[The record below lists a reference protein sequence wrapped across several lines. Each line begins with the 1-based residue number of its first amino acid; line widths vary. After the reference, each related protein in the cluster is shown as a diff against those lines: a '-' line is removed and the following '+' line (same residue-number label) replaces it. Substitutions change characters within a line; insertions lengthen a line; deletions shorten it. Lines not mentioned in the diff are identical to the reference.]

1 LSHCFQVIQKN
12 MRHTGK
18 GFKRAIAAL
27 LSIALV
33 LPGSW
38 ALPSDKAS
46 AQIVDGKFAGASI
59 VAFPGAEGGGAYTSG
74 GRGGDVY
81 IVTNLEDYNDG
92 EAPIE
97 GSLRAGI
104 LSTPKEGR
112 TIVFHVSGTI
122 ELKRS
127 LRFDNIKNLT
137 IAGQTAPGNG
147 ITIAG
152 WDTNISNS
160 ENIIIRYMTFR
171 PGATNVFN
179 GSDSMDALWGR
190 DNNYFIIDHSSFSW
204 NTDETLSTYR
214 GENGTIQWSIIS
226 ESLTL
231 SGHSKGRHGYGGI
244 AGGDKTTFHHNLYV
258 SHTSRNPRIGGGYA
272 GAADSNHVA
281 VLQMSNNVIY
291 NWGFNGTYGGGYNYT
306 NFMNNIE
313 IAGPGTRENVKDRVI
328 DAGEVGKLGGFYIS
342 GNNINGKMTGLLD
355 ESSEHV
361 KFSGDAS
368 GDNKTSIVAEPYL
381 SADSTGA
388 NHGMTNQA
396 FDDYLQN
403 GIKEANPQLLTAILQ
418 QAGATYPRRDAIDA
432 RIVTEVEKGLGR
444 FINTEHEVG
453 GYVSPFGA
461 IEEQRTADFDTNLN
475 GIADA
480 WEKEKGIWDNEDAF
494 KTATDSGY
502 TWLELY
508 INGIVENG
516 HIAENPDAEI
526 VSPANNAQLV
536 LGEDIPVEIKASSE
550 FGHEIAKVAVYN
562 SSQYLGDAVRNGDK
576 YIYTIKGLQDASYFI
591 SARVTDSKGNATQTT
606 ASHIHVNTNS
616 GTLAA
621 GGWTSADIGAP
632 DIQGTASVTNGV
644 FTVKGNGKLGTSEG
658 SMEQSEEH
666 DAAKDDFHFVYKEF
680 TGDMEFTARLDEIGS
695 ADNHAFTGLMVR
707 DDLTDHS
714 ATAALGLSWVK
725 ISNAY
730 PWSVYLAGRDKQ
742 GEGFDEMTE
751 TLDSASA
758 AQAAGIQLL
767 PDIAFKLNGKEQ
779 PYWLKLGRKG
789 DTFYAYG
796 SADGTKW
803 TPIGERTIA
812 MKDSVYVGFAVDSN
826 DVANEL
832 EQLNYAKFSNV
843 SLKKDFKP
851 ISEEDNIPPVVKVD
865 GLTEID
871 PDNSLTIADENNK
884 MIFQQ
889 TATSGKMTKSATSPA
904 DKVSYM
910 VFPKSNTPATME
922 MDVTITSKTSTSNDM
937 GLFVGAFYKG
947 DDGVELFNSLGF
959 RNGTAGQSLTG
970 IWNKTGAGYPAGNG
984 SSESNNGSTNTKP
997 SYLLGETY
1005 HVIFEKKAD
1014 GYVVHYTGVDEKGAA
1029 LDLKKVFKASEAI
1042 LSTADY
1048 LDKEVRLGFAIIGVT
1063 AEIQNLLLK
1072 DEWGRIM
1079 YSQNPV
1085 VESPKAIRILGSDTL
1100 QTGKTDATVT
1110 EAVYDDRSEAILSGV
1125 VYSSSREEIAEIS
1138 STGVVTARSP
1148 GSTVIQATYG
1158 DLSDSYQLTV
1168 INPVVSV
1175 RLAVSQTALEVGDR
1189 AQSNVQVVYA
1199 DDSSSAITEGVTFTS
1214 SDSNVA
1220 SVNSQGVI
1228 YANRAGEAT
1237 ITATFSS
1244 LEASVKV
1251 TVTEDDDEGSSSTGG
1266 GSGGPAPLPG
1276 KSEELKK
1283 LEEQLNS
1290 GNTVIELGEGDQKL
1304 ELPGT
1309 IVELLK
1315 DEPTLTF
1322 KTGQMNVEIPSS
1334 VLKGLLELIPADQRT
1349 GSTISFGAKP
1359 VSDSE
1364 MESTLHSLEGRLNAS
1379 IVAAGDVL
1387 DFDLSVTTAD
1397 GKTSKLSSFSEPITL
1412 TFQVNSSADKRLVGV
1427 YYIDDSGNLDYI
1439 GGDWV
1444 NGALSVEV
1452 SHFSKYA
1459 ALEYRKEFADVS
1471 VNHWAADTIQILAA
1485 KHLLEGVSENEYAP
1499 ARNVTRAEFT
1509 ALLVRLLGLTQ
1520 EAEMTFKDVRNEDWF
1535 AKDVS
1540 KAVKAGIVNGMSDEA
1555 FAPQANITR
1564 QEMAS
1569 MIVRAHEFAIGK
1581 GSAAGNQ
1588 SKFVDLE
1595 RSADWAKDAVG
1606 KAYTLGL
1613 IQGRT
1618 DSTFEP
1624 LETMNRAESAQ
1635 VVYNLL
1641 QIIAKQ
1647 PK

>member
-1 LSHCFQVIQKN
+1 MHPGYTNN
-12 MRHTGK
+12 MKHAGK
-18 GFKRAIAAL
+18 GFKKALAAV
-27 LSIALV
+27 LSLALV
-33 LPGSW
+33 LPAGW
-38 ALPSDKAS
+38 ALPGDKAS
-46 AQIVDGKFAGASI
+46 AQTVDGKFAGASI

-81 IVTNLEDYNDG
+81 IVTNLKDYGDG

-97 GSLRAGI
+97 GSLRYGI

-160 ENIIIRYMTFR
+160 ENIIIRYLAFR

-281 VLQMSNNVIY
+281 VLQLSNNVIY

-306 NFMNNIE
+306 NFMNNVE
-313 IAGPGTRENVKDRVI
+313 IAGPGTRDDVRDRVI
-328 DAGEVGKLGGFYIS
+328 DAGEAGKLGGFYIN
-342 GNNINGKMTGLLD
+342 GNSINGKLTGLLD
-355 ESSEHV
+355 GSSEHV

-368 GDNKTSIVAEPYL
+368 GANKTSIVTEPYL
-381 SADSTGA
+381 SADSTGV
-388 NHGMTNQA
+388 NHGVTNQA

-403 GIKEANPQLLTAILQ
+403 GIKDADQQLLTAILQ
-418 QAGATYPRRDAIDA
+418 QSGATYPRRDAIDA
-432 RIVTEVEKGLGR
+432 RIVAEVEKGLGR

-453 GYVSPFGA
+453 GYISPFGV
-461 IEEQRTADFDTNLN
+461 IEEQRAAEFDTNNN

-480 WEKEKGIWDNEDAF
+480 WEHEKGIWGDEDAF
-494 KTATDSGY
+494 KTVTDSGY

-516 HIAENPDAEI
+516 HVAENPDAEI
-526 VSPANNAQLV
+526 VTPANNAQLV
-536 LGEDIPVEIKASSE
+536 LGEDIPVEIKAASE
-550 FGHEIAKVAVYN
+550 FGHDIAKVAVYN
-562 SSQYLGDAVRNGDK
+562 GSQYLGDAVRSGDK
-576 YIYTIKGLQDASYFI
+576 FIYTIKGLQDASYYI
-591 SARVTDSKGNATQTT
+591 SAKVTDSEGNATQTT
-606 ASHIHVNTNS
+606 ASHIHVNTDS
-616 GTLAA
+616 DTLIA

-632 DIQGTASVTNGV
+632 DLQGTASLTNGV
-644 FTVKGNGKLGTSEG
+644 ITVKGNGKLGTSEG
-658 SMEQSEEH
+658 STEQSEEL

-680 TGDMEFTARLDEIGS
+680 TGDLEFTARIDEIGS

-714 ATAALGLSWVK
+714 VTAALGLSWVK

-742 GEGFDEMTE
+742 GEAFDEMTE

-758 AQAAGIQLL
+758 AQRAGIQLL

-812 MKDSVYVGFAVDSN
+812 MKDTVYVGFAVDSN

-832 EQLNYAKFSNV
+832 EQLNYAKFSHI

-851 ISEEDNIPPVVKVD
+851 ISEEDHIPPLVKVE

-871 PDNSLTIADENNK
+871 PDNFLTVSDENSK

-889 TATSGKMTKSATSPA
+889 AATSGRMTKSTTSLA

-922 MDVTITSKTSTSNDM
+922 MDVTITSKTTTSNDM
-937 GLFVGAFYKG
+937 GLYVGAFQIG
-947 DDGVELFNSLGF
+947 DNQELFSSLGF
-959 RNGTAGQSLTG
+959 RNGTSQSLTG
-970 IWNKTGAGYPAGNG
+970 IWSKLGANYAAGNG
-984 SSESNNGSTNTKP
+984 SSQSNNANPNTKP
-997 SYLLGETY
+997 SYLLNETY
-1005 HVIFEKKAD
+1005 HVTFEKKAD
-1014 GYVVHYTGVDEKGAA
+1014 GYAVHYTGVDENGAA
-1029 LDLKKVFKASEAI
+1029 LDATKVFKASESA
-1042 LSTADY
+1042 LSSADF
-1048 LDKEVRLGFAIIGVT
+1048 LDKEVQLGFAVIGVT

-1072 DEWGRIM
+1072 DEWGRII

-1085 VESPKAIRILGSDTL
+1085 VESPKGIRIVGADTL
-1100 QTGKTDATVT
+1100 QVGHSDVTVT
-1110 EAVYDDRSEAILSGV
+1110 EAVYDDRSEAVLSGV
-1125 VYSSSREEIAEIS
+1125 LYTSSHEEVAEIS
-1138 STGVVTARSP
+1138 SNGVVTARSP

-1158 DLSDSYQLTV
+1158 NLSDSYQLTV
-1168 INPVVSV
+1168 TNPVVSIQ
-1175 RLAVSQTALEVGDR
+1175 LSVSQTELEAGDR
-1189 AQSNVQVVYA
+1189 VNSIVKVVYA
-1199 DDSSSAITEGVTFTS
+1199 DDSSSTITEGVTFTS
-1214 SDSNVA
+1214 SSSHVA
-1220 SVNSQGVI
+1220 SVDSQGVI
-1228 YANRAGEAT
+1228 HAHRAGEAT
-1237 ITATFSS
+1237 ITAAFSS
-1244 LEASVKV
+1244 LEANVKV
-1251 TVTEDDDEGSSSTGG
+1251 TVTEADDDGDSSSTGGSG
-1266 GSGGPAPLPG
+1266 GSGGPAPISG
-1276 KSEELKK
+1276 KSEELQK
-1283 LEEQLNS
+1283 LEEQLHS
-1290 GNTVIELGEGDQKL
+1290 GNTVIELGEDDHEL

-1309 IVELLK
+1309 IVDWLK
-1315 DEPTLTF
+1315 DEPSITF
-1322 KTGQMNVEIPSS
+1322 RAGQMNVEIPST

-1349 GSTISFGAKP
+1349 DSTISFGAKP
-1359 VSDSE
+1359 LSDSE
-1364 MESTLHSLEGRLNAS
+1364 LQSTLLSVEGRLDAS
-1379 IVAAGDVL
+1379 ITAAGDAL
-1387 DFDLSVTTAD
+1387 DFELSVTTAD

-1412 TFQVNSSADKRLVGV
+1412 TFHVNNSVDQRLVGV
-1427 YYIDDSGNLDYI
+1427 YYIDESGHLEYI

-1444 NGALSVEV
+1444 NGALSAKV

-1459 ALEYRKEFADVS
+1459 ALEYRKEFSDVS
-1471 VNHWAADTIQILAA
+1471 VNHWAADTIQVLAA

-1520 EAEMTFKDVRNEDWF
+1520 EAEMTFKDVRTEDWF
-1535 AKDVS
+1535 ANDVS
-1540 KAVKAGIVNGMSDEA
+1540 KAVEAGIVNGLSVDA

-1564 QEMAS
+1564 QEMAA
-1569 MIVRAHEFAIGK
+1569 MMVRAHEAAIGK
-1581 GSAAGNQ
+1581 GSAAGHPT
-1588 SKFVDLE
+1588 KFVDLDS
-1595 RSADWAKDAVG
+1595 SADWAKDAVG
-1606 KAYTLGL
+1606 KAYGLGL

-1618 DSTFEP
+1618 DSAFEP

-1641 QIIAKQ
+1641 QIIEKQ